1 MDGLTIVTLTLEQ
14 AEALYDTR
22 MKRDFPPDELK
33 PFSMIRDAVGRDEY
47 VCYGAMNE
55 GEIVAYAFFAR
66 YVINGRALGL
76 LDYFAVV
83 ERLRD
88 QGIGGAF
95 LNRLAAHMRD
105 MDAVIIEV
113 EEPSLARDPEE
124 RNTRQRRLDFYL
136 RCGMREGG
144 VQATLYGVDYRL
156 LTMPVG
162 RSLDPDD
169 VRWAYD
175 AIYRAML
182 PETLY
187 KTIVDIH

>member
-1 MDGLTIVTLTLEQ
+1 MEGLTIVTLTLEQ
-14 AEALYDTR
+14 AEALYETR

-33 PFSMIRDAVGRDEY
+33 PFSMIRDAIGRNEY
-47 VCYGAMNE
+47 VCYGAMHAR
-55 GEIVAYAFFAR
+55 EIVAYAFFAR
-66 YVINGRALGL
+66 CVVKGRTLGL

-88 QGIGGAF
+88 QGIGGAC
-95 LNRLAAHMRD
+95 LNRLAAHMGD

-169 VRWAYD
+169 VRRAYD

-182 PETLY
+182 PETMY
-187 KTIVDIH
+187 NKIVDIH